1 MATNPGEAPAPK
13 RRTRRTTTSLAAT
26 LGEDTPAIESM
37 TQRHDDAPAHRVPV
51 SSGFTGG
58 SVRSSDVTLFLRQL
72 IMLLE
77 AGTSLLKA
85 LRSLSQRGDRAA
97 LRALVGDIALYVE
110 AGNPLWQAFDRHP
123 RYFDSVFVNL
133 IKASEASGTLT
144 TVLRRSVEYRQSR
157 ELLGKRVRG
166 AMVYPVIL
174 VAMCLGVVLL
184 LTNIV
189 VPQFVEMFERAN
201 LEIPPVTQMFLAAV
215 NFFNAWWWVPVVAVI
230 ALFVVYKVWYV
241 RSPVRRLIA
250 DRVKLRIP
258 IVGPILHKNAIV
270 EMMRTMALLLRS
282 GLSMMSTL
290 DLTRAAIHNLAVAA
304 VLQTVRDH
312 IETGGGLEE
321 PLRAAHPVIP
331 SVVTDMLVT
340 GEEAGRVD
348 SIAEQIAA
356 IYEEEVEIAVN
367 TLGETLQPI
376 FTIFIGVVVMI
387 LFAALFLPIIGMIQ
401 QLTGATG

>member
-37 TQRHDDAPAHRVPV
+37 AQRHDDAPARRVAA

-144 TVLRRSVEYRQSR
+144 T
-157 ELLGKRVRG
+157 
-166 AMVYPVIL
+166 
-174 VAMCLGVVLL
+174 
-184 LTNIV
+184 
-189 VPQFVEMFERAN
+189 
-201 LEIPPVTQMFLAAV
+201 PPR
-215 NFFNAWWWVPVVAVI
+215 P
-230 ALFVVYKVWYV
+230 
-241 RSPVRRLIA
+241 
-250 DRVKLRIP
+250 
-258 IVGPILHKNAIV
+258 
-270 EMMRTMALLLRS
+270 
-282 GLSMMSTL
+282 
-290 DLTRAAIHNLAVAA
+290 RAA
-304 VLQTVRDH
+304 
-312 IETGGGLEE
+312 
-321 PLRAAHPVIP
+321 RAAASSASNSS
-331 SVVTDMLVT
+331 SVP
-340 GEEAGRVD
+340 G
-348 SIAEQIAA
+348 S
-356 IYEEEVEIAVN
+356 
-367 TLGETLQPI
+367 
-376 FTIFIGVVVMI
+376 
-387 LFAALFLPIIGMIQ
+387 
-401 QLTGATG
+401 

>member
-37 TQRHDDAPAHRVPV
+37 AQRHDDAPARRVAA

-321 PLRAAHPVIP
+321 PLRAANPVIP

-367 TLGETLQPI
+367 TLGETLQPV